1 MTLKGKNIVIVGGT
15 SGMGLSAC
23 QACIQAGA
31 KVSTFG
37 RNAEKVERSKKILG
51 NQATIAVGN
60 ATDPNMVSSVIDRFV
75 AKQGIIHGLYHVA
88 GGSGRSMGD
97 APLHEVTDK
106 GWYKTIELNLT
117 SMFYSNRAAV
127 RQFLRQKTRGSILNM
142 GSVLGFS
149 PSSHYF
155 GTLTYATAKSA
166 IIGMTKS
173 SASFYAD
180 QGIRFN
186 VIAPALVDTPMA
198 ERASTNQKIMQY
210 IQTKQPLDG
219 GRIGLPSDLN
229 QAVVFFLSDASKF
242 VTGQVLAIDGGW
254 SISEGQY
261 L

>member
-180 QGIRFN
+180 QSIRFN
-186 VIAPALVDTPMA
+186 
-198 ERASTNQKIMQY
+198 
-210 IQTKQPLDG
+210 
-219 GRIGLPSDLN
+219 
-229 QAVVFFLSDASKF
+229 
-242 VTGQVLAIDGGW
+242 
-254 SISEGQY
+254 
-261 L
+261 